1 MYIEGKG
8 WVSSQYVSIDVNNSI
23 ENTTGIPLYKD
34 YMIPDSS
41 GHRTHYAMRP
51 LYITIHTTDNTSK
64 GADALSHA
72 KLQYTGNVRS
82 ASWHYTVDNHCIYQ
96 SLPLNQQAGHAGD
109 GVMPGNSASIAI
121 EICVNSDDHLYM
133 AEKNA
138 AKLAAALLKQYNLSV
153 DQLRMHHDWS
163 GKDCPRPMIEGQFG
177 SMSWESFKRQV
188 SNYMRTV

>member
-1 MYIEGKG
+1 M
-8 WVSSQYVSIDVNNSI
+8 SIDVNNSI

-34 YMIPDSS
+34 YMIPEASS
-41 GHRTHYAMRP
+41 HRTHYAMRP

-109 GVMPGNSASIAI
+109 GVMPGNGASIAI
-121 EICVNSDDHLYM
+121 EICVNSDGHLYM

-163 GKDCPRPMIEGQFG
+163 GKECPRPMIEGQFG
-177 SMSWESFKRQV
+177 SMSWESFKKQV
-188 SNYMRTV
+188 YNYMRTV

>member
-1 MYIEGKG
+1 
-8 WVSSQYVSIDVNNSI
+8 
-23 ENTTGIPLYKD
+23 
-34 YMIPDSS
+34 MIPEASS
-41 GHRTHYAMRP
+41 HRTHYAMRP

-121 EICVNSDDHLYM
+121 EICVNSDGHLYM
-133 AEKNA
+133 AEK
-138 AKLAAALLKQYNLSV
+138 KCSQTSSCIIKT
-153 DQLRMHHDWS
+153 
-163 GKDCPRPMIEGQFG
+163 I
-177 SMSWESFKRQV
+177 
-188 SNYMRTV
+188 